1 MFGSYVHGL
10 FDEGELA
17 EKLVALLLQKRGI
30 TAAAARSMDFAVY
43 KQTQYDLLAAALR
56 KSLDMKMI
64 YRILDEGV

>member
-1 MFGSYVHGL
+1 
-10 FDEGELA
+10 
-17 EKLVALLLQKRGI
+17 
-30 TAAAARSMDFAVY
+30 MDFAVY